1 MLQILCMAFDGNQLK
16 PCILAFECFKA
27 LVPRVTATSLH
38 SPTHLKLIYYSVG
51 SLAFDK
57 LTDTREPIR
66 SAALDTIVELY
77 VAIQESYESGGK
89 DKYNAQGQLLNEFH
103 KEILGHFECKAPKAR
118 EMMMDWARR
127 ILQLSYFPFDLIL
140 PSLIKSLQDANES
153 VRTKCKE
160 TLLELYTEI
169 PNQRQN
175 VLLEL
180 KNQTIRSSIL
190 DPFMRMLNDI
200 DVKCPY
206 DGIKAP
212 LLQEVIQNVEKV
224 KMKSSTVFTF
234 ETEKPIFIDIYK
246 CKRIGKYIG
255 IQDGM
260 FCR

>member
-1 MLQILCMAFDGNQLK
+1 MLFSFKGNQLK

-153 VRTKCKE
+153 VRAKCKE
-160 TLLELYTEI
+160 TLLELYTKI

-190 DPFMRMLNDI
+190 DPFMGMLNDI

-206 DGIKAP
+206 DGPFDGKSPKSQRQSRCKSPPPLKKAP
-212 LLQEVIQNVEKV
+212 LHIKSPSFHSKQESKTSFHTNTST
-224 KMKSSTVFTF
+224 SSLYVSLL
-234 ETEKPIFIDIYK
+234 
-246 CKRIGKYIG
+246 
-255 IQDGM
+255 
-260 FCR
+260 